1 MQELW
6 RSKCGAVRAKR
17 KKEKGGK
24 NVFESG
30 MKMVLRIG
38 GKSDQGGENCLKWN
52 GISSLL
58 KIGGRMSRYEV
69 CPIFINEKKMRKSAG
84 ECQ

>member
-38 GKSDQGGENCLKWN
+38 GDSDQGGEKLFEVEWN
-52 GISSLL
+52 QLIAEDWREDV
-58 KIGGRMSRYEV
+58 KI
-69 CPIFINEKKMRKSAG
+69 
-84 ECQ
+84 